1 MCLRSNFL
9 SQFYSQPAFKILYR
23 EQKHCHK
30 REHQQCSLKCFVK
43 FLDNTGG
50 LHKGSAAVS
59 VVLFFTY
66 SSFSI
71 HTGFHN
77 THYRIPEVQA
87 VIFKSVHTFAQ
98 NIWLPGEQIFLHRLN
113 LFDLPLFLEPAL
125 LWKMNCYKCSNDSHS
140 CSSIPL

>member
-9 SQFYSQPAFKILYR
+9 SQFYSQPAFRILDR
-23 EQKHCHK
+23 EQKHCQK
-30 REHQQCSLKCFVK
+30 RGQQQCSRKCSIE

-50 LHKGSAAVS
+50 LHKESTAVLI
-59 VVLFFTY
+59 VLFLTY

-77 THYRIPEVQA
+77 THYTIHEVQA
-87 VIFKSVHTFAQ
+87 VILKSVHTFAQ
-98 NIWLPGEQIFLHRLN
+98 NIWLPREQIFLHRLN

-125 LWKMNCYKCSNDSHS
+125 LWEMNCYKCSNDSHS